1 MSKSQQILFK
11 KKKNR
16 IRLSDTRQIKVKL
29 DKKKDKDDL
38 KDNLTNA
45 KEKKKMLFINKED
58 IDWQLTSLQPQED
71 WESIFKVLRGN
82 NWKSKTM
89 ETSLKN

>member
-16 IRLSDTRQIKVKL
+16 IRLSDTRQNKVKL

>member
-1 MSKSQQILFK
+1 M
-11 KKKNR
+11 
-16 IRLSDTRQIKVKL
+16 KL

-89 ETSLKN
+89 EPSLKN

>member
-89 ETSLKN
+89 EPSLKN

>member
-58 IDWQLTSLQPQED
+58 ID
-71 WESIFKVLRGN
+71 
-82 NWKSKTM
+82 
-89 ETSLKN
+89 